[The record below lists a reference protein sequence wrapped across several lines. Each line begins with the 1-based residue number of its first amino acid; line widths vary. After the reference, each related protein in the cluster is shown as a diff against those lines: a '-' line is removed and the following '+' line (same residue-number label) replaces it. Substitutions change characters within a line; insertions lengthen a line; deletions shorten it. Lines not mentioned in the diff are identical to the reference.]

1 MLNKMP
7 KLPQIKSALLTMD
20 ENLISKDVLEQLR
33 GQLPTEA
40 EIASIQVYNSVSSDV
55 ILLAS

>member
-40 EIASIQVYNSVSSDV
+40 EIASIQVYNCANYRI